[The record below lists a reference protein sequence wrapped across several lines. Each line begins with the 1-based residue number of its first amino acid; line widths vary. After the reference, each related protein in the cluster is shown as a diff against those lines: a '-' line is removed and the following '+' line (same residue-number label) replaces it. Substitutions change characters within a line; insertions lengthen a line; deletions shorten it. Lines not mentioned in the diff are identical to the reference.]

1 MAKKNEQVSIAGSVP
16 ATWMPTK
23 SEIARIKS
31 ELTQP
36 VKDGDVDV
44 KRAMVIIRALKTA
57 LADAEKE
64 LTGDMNAEIAKYNKN
79 EVPTAL
85 GVKVQYKG
93 LPTKLDYSVCN
104 DPVLRRLMVEY
115 AEIEAKVEARQGFL
129 KKLTQME
136 MITDPDT
143 GEIVEVRPPVKT
155 GGGDSFVIQF
165 PD

>member
-1 MAKKNEQVSIAGSVP
+1 MAKKEKMMTLADAVP

-23 SEIARIKS
+23 SEISRLKV
-31 ELTQP
+31 ELTKP

-64 LTGDMNAEIAKYNKN
+64 LSEDLNSEIAKYNKN
-79 EVPTAL
+79 EVPSSL
-85 GVKVQYKG
+85 GVKIQYKG

-115 AEIEAKVEARQGFL
+115 AEIEAKVEARQNFL
-129 KKLTQME
+129 KKLKQME
-136 MITDPDT
+136 MITDPET
-143 GEIVEVRPPVKT
+143 GEIVEIRPPVKT
-155 GGGDSFVIQF
+155 GGGDSFTIQY